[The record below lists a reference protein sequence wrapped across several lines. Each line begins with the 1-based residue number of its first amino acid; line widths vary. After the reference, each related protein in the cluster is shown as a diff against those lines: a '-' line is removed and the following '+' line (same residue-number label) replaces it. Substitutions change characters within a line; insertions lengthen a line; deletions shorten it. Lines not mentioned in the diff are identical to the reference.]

1 MDEYLPKLSPSL
13 EKLLKYSRATSDDDN
28 QKAVEDAI
36 HVTAQQIHQARMEE
50 EVAVNDLLQEWA
62 AGAASYSFPASSQ
75 TMLFI
80 SMAKIQI
87 ASAGSRSRF
96 QRVRNPK
103 SPS

>member
-13 EKLLKYSRATSDDDN
+13 EKLLKYSRAITSDDDN

-62 AGAASYSFPASSQ
+62 AGAAGYSFPASSQ
-75 TMLFI
+75 TMLFV

-87 ASAGSRSRF
+87 ASAGSRSF